1 MADKGGLQLLPET
14 RRKIDVKVPGENRL
28 ITVGVVLLLL
38 VVAAYGGLAWYQNS
52 LDTQIVDVD
61 NQSIEL
67 SKQRDEKTEQS
78 LTVLSKQ
85 MAITGQ
91 ILQNHIFWSTAFAK
105 IEAGLAGAVQ
115 FKSFSAQAIDSS
127 LHIRAITDS
136 YATIARQ
143 LAAFT
148 GTDGITDVA
157 LEGVNTLT
165 SGKLDFNT
173 KLIFDKTK
181 FLTTKK

>member
-14 RRKIDVKVPGENRL
+14 RRKIDVQVPGQNRL
-28 ITVGVVLLLL
+28 IVIGVILLALL
-38 VVAAYGGLAWYQNS
+38 GAVYGGLAWYKTS
-52 LDTQIVDVD
+52 LNNQIAAIDAQTVD
-61 NQSIEL
+61 L
-67 SKQRDEKTEQS
+67 AKQRDEKAEKN
-78 LTVLSKQ
+78 LTTLSKQ

-91 ILQNHIFWSTAFAK
+91 IIQNHIFWSTTLSK
-105 IEAGLAGAVQ
+105 VEAGLAGSVQ

-127 LHIRAITDS
+127 LHIRSITDT

-148 GTDGITDVA
+148 GTDGIADVS

-173 KLIFDKTK
+173 KIIFDKSK
-181 FLTTKK
+181 FLTKPK